1 MNDTPTGRTVKLLG
15 AGART
20 LGRSLLRKIP
30 GGDRAQK
37 RVDYWTAVG
46 QDWAQTLGEMRG
58 AAMKLGQLAS
68 QYADV
73 LPPQLAEQLRKL
85 QNAAEPLPFAK
96 IQAVLA
102 QRWSDAQRAL
112 IAEIEPV
119 ALASASIGQ
128 VHGAQL
134 VDGRR
139 VVVKVRY
146 PGVEQAVDADL
157 TQLRR
162 LIGMSKLLPIDGPAM
177 DRLMGEVRARFRDET
192 DYAAELGYLEHLRT
206 HAAMTGIVY
215 PEPLPALCGPG
226 VLVLSEER
234 GAPITV
240 ARHWPQALRDRL
252 GTTLIRWLVHQIFV
266 AKAVHADPH
275 PGNFAFRDSGDG
287 SGAAVIYDY
296 GCVKRIPDAVLDDVH
311 ALMEAVARRDW
322 NAAHRAQD
330 RLGGIADGAKYEH
343 VAALY
348 ADLDRL
354 LVEPLANLEGFD
366 FADPAFIDLLRGSFR
381 DHIGMTFRFKP
392 VTDLVFVVRALS
404 GMYWLLRTLG
414 ARVNINAVLAEFGLR
429 LRR

>member
-1 MNDTPTGRTVKLLG
+1 MDDTPTRRTVKLLG
-15 AGART
+15 VGART
-20 LGRSLLRKIP
+20 FGRSLLRKLP

-37 RVDYWTAVG
+37 RVDYWTEVG
-46 QDWAQTLGEMRG
+46 RDWAQTLGEMRG

-85 QNAAEPLPFAK
+85 QNAAEPIPFAK
-96 IQAVLA
+96 VQAVLA
-102 QRWSDAQRAL
+102 QRWSDEQRAL

-128 VHGAQL
+128 VHRAQL
-134 VDGRR
+134 ADGRT

-162 LIGMSKLLPIDGPAM
+162 LIGMSKLLPLDGPAM
-177 DRLMGEVRARFRDET
+177 DKLMDEVRARFRDET
-192 DYAAELGYLEHLRT
+192 DYAAELVYLQHLRE
-206 HAAMTGIVY
+206 HAAMTDIVY
-215 PEPLPALCGPG
+215 PDPLPTLCGPG

-234 GAPITV
+234 GDPITV
-240 ARHWPQALRDRL
+240 ARNWPQALRDRI

-275 PGNFAFRDSGDG
+275 PGNFAFRDNGEV
-287 SGAAVIYDY
+287 VIYDY
-296 GCVKRIPDAVLDDVH
+296 GCVKRMPDAVLDDVR

-322 NAAHRAQD
+322 IAAHMAQD
-330 RLGGIADGAKYEH
+330 RLGGIADGVQYDD

-348 ADLDRL
+348 TDLDRL
-354 LVEPLANLEGFD
+354 LVEPLVDPDGFD
-366 FADPAFIDLLRGSFR
+366 FADPEFIDALRGAFR
-381 DHIGMTFRFKP
+381 DHIGLTFRFKP

-404 GMYWLLRTLG
+404 GHYWLLRALG
-414 ARVNINAVLAEFGLR
+414 ARVDINAVLEEFGLR

>member
-1 MNDTPTGRTVKLLG
+1 MDDTPTRRTVKLLG
-15 AGART
+15 VGART
-20 LGRSLLRKIP
+20 FGRSLLRKLP

-37 RVDYWTAVG
+37 RVDYWTEVG
-46 QDWAQTLGEMRG
+46 RDWAQTLGEMRG

-85 QNAAEPLPFAK
+85 QNAAEPIPFAK
-96 IQAVLA
+96 VQAVLA
-102 QRWSDAQRAL
+102 QRWSDEQRAL
-112 IAEIEPV
+112 IAEIEPQ

-128 VHGAQL
+128 VHRARL
-134 VDGRR
+134 ADGCT

-162 LIGMSKLLPIDGPAM
+162 LIGMSKLLPLDGPAM
-177 DRLMGEVRARFRDET
+177 DKLMDEVRARFRDET
-192 DYAAELGYLEHLRT
+192 DYAAELVYLQHLRE
-206 HAAMTGIVY
+206 HAAMTDIVY

-234 GAPITV
+234 GEPITV
-240 ARHWPQALRDRL
+240 ARNWPQALRDRI

-275 PGNFAFRDSGDG
+275 PGNFAFRDNGEV
-287 SGAAVIYDY
+287 VIYDY
-296 GCVKRIPDAVLDDVH
+296 GCVKRMPDAVLDDVR

-322 NAAHRAQD
+322 IAAHMAQD
-330 RLGGIADGAKYEH
+330 RLGGIADGVEYDD

-348 ADLDRL
+348 TDLDRL
-354 LVEPLANLEGFD
+354 LVEPLVNPDGFD
-366 FADPAFIDLLRGSFR
+366 FADPEFIDSLRGAFR
-381 DHIGMTFRFKP
+381 DHIGLTFRFKP

-404 GMYWLLRTLG
+404 GHYWLLRALG
-414 ARVNINAVLAEFGLR
+414 ARVDINAVLEEFGLR

>member
-20 LGRSLLRKIP
+20 LGRSLLRKLP
-30 GGDRAQK
+30 GGDQAQ
-37 RVDYWTAVG
+37 RQVDYWTDVG
-46 QDWAQTLGEMRG
+46 RDWAQTLGQMRG

-85 QNAAEPLPFAK
+85 QNAAEPIPFAK
-96 IQAVLA
+96 VEAELA
-102 QRWSDAQRAL
+102 QRWSAAQRAQ
-112 IAEIEPV
+112 IAQLEPV
-119 ALASASIGQ
+119 ALAAASIGQ
-128 VHGAQL
+128 VHRAQL

-139 VVVKVRY
+139 VVVKLRY
-146 PGVEQAVDADL
+146 PGVEKAVDADL

-162 LIGMSKLLPIDGPAM
+162 LIAMSKLLPIDGPAM
-177 DRLMGEVRARFRDET
+177 DKLMDEVRARFRDET
-192 DYAAELGYLEHLRT
+192 DYTSELAYLDHLRAQ
-206 HAAMTGIVY
+206 AAMPGIVY
-215 PEPLPALCGPG
+215 PEPHPGLCGPG

-234 GAPITV
+234 GEPVTV
-240 ARHWPQALRDRL
+240 ARHWPQALRDQI

-275 PGNFAFRDSGDG
+275 PGNFAFRDLGDG
-287 SGAAVIYDY
+287 RGEVVIYDY
-296 GCVKRIPDAVLDDVH
+296 GCVKRVPDAVLADVH

-322 NAAHRAQD
+322 IAAHLAQD
-330 RLGGIADGAKYEH
+330 RLGGIAEGARYED

-354 LVEPLANLEGFD
+354 LVEPLAHPAGFD
-366 FADPAFIDLLRGSFR
+366 FADPAFIDALRARVRTHLGL
-381 DHIGMTFRFKP
+381 TFRFKP

-404 GMYWLLRTLG
+404 GHYWLLRALG
-414 ARVNINAVLAEFGLR
+414 ARVDINAVLAEFGLR